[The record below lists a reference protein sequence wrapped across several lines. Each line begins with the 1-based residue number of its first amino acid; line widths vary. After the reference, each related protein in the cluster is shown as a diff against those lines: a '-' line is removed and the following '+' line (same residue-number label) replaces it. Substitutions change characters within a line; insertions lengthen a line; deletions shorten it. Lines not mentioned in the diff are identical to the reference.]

1 MEDDRHPRLAHA
13 RRARPVVLGL
23 QRLPPRQEHP
33 HLDERRD
40 RAPDAAEYRD
50 RGDVQRRRGVGPAR
64 RQDPG
69 RPGSRQ
75 LHVRALLRLQPRGG
89 QVGRQP
95 RPGPRAAVRRHD
107 ARVGPLR
114 GLRPRRLRCERA
126 RPHGRRLPDV
136 LRPAHVQ
143 HRHDG
148 VPRQGGAVGTGQG
161 ALRQEQH
168 VQRRRARR
176 VHERVHE
183 AVCLHARRHSV
194 RRRGRLQPRR
204 IRVFQELVRLV

>member
-1 MEDDRHPRLAHA
+1 MEDHRHPRLAHA

-23 QRLPPRQEHP
+23 QQLPPRQEHP

-40 RAPDAAEYRD
+40 RASDPAEHRHC
-50 RGDVQRRRGVGPAR
+50 GDLQRRRGVGPAR

-107 ARVGPLR
+107 ARVGSLR
-114 GLRPRRLRCERA
+114 GLWPRRLRCQRA
-126 RPHGRRLPDV
+126 RPHGRRIPDV

-143 HRHDG
+143 HPHDG
-148 VPRQGGAVGTGQG
+148 VPGQGRAVGPRQGPH
-161 ALRQEQH
+161 RQEQH
-168 VQRRRARR
+168 VQRGRTSRL
-176 VHERVHE
+176 HERIHE
-183 AVCLHARRHSV
+183 AVRLHARRHPV
-194 RRRGRLQPRR
+194 RR
-204 IRVFQELVRLV
+204 